1 MKKILS
7 LIVLFVFAILPRA
20 GASDAVRSRA
30 DSAYMAERYAEALGL
45 YRQLEPSAST
55 LYNMGNC
62 YYRLD
67 SLSAA
72 ILYYERARLLSPGNE
87 NIKFNLTLAQGKTV
101 DKAAPRHEFFFVGWY
116 RSLCHMMNVD
126 AWAYVAVVAF
136 ILMLVFLGY
145 RLFWSSGWRET
156 VARVVYILAFV
167 VFVLSN
173 VFAYSQRYEL
183 THRTGAV
190 VMVQSSAVRSTPDQG
205 GKELFVLH
213 AGTRVE
219 VVDSSLKD
227 WSEVDLSDGK
237 RGWIKR
243 SAIEII

>member
-1 MKKILS
+1 MKRILS
-7 LIVLFVFAILPRA
+7 LTLLLVVALMPRVVA
-20 GASDAVRSRA
+20 ANDIRSRA
-30 DSAYMAERYAEALGL
+30 DSAYMAERYAEALEL
-45 YRQLEPSAST
+45 YQGLEPSAST
-55 LYNMGNC
+55 LYNIGNC

-72 ILYYERARLLSPGNE
+72 ILYYERAHLLSPGNS

-101 DKAAPRHEFFFVGWY
+101 DKVAPRHEFFFVGWY
-116 RSLCHMMNVD
+116 RSLCHVMSVD
-126 AWAYVAVVAF
+126 TWAYVAVGAF
-136 ILMLVFLGY
+136 LLALIILAY
-145 RLFWSSGWRET
+145 RLLWANGRLEI
-156 VARVVYILAFV
+156 VARGLYIIAFV

-173 VFAYSQRYEL
+173 VFAYSQHYEL

-190 VMVQSSAVRSTPDQG
+190 VMLQSVSVRSTPDQG

-227 WSEVDLSDGK
+227 WSEVELSDGK
-237 RGWIKR
+237 RGWMKR

>member
-1 MKKILS
+1 MKKIFP
-7 LIVLFVFAILPRA
+7 LILLFVCAFLPPVVA
-20 GASDAVRSRA
+20 NDARTRA
-30 DSAYMAERYAEALGL
+30 DSAYMGERYAEALTL
-45 YRQLEPSAST
+45 YQSLEPSAST
-55 LYNMGNC
+55 LYNIGNC

-72 ILYYERARLLSPGNE
+72 ILYYERARLLSPGND

-116 RSLCHMMNVD
+116 RSLCHIMNVD

-136 ILMLVFLGY
+136 ILALILLAY
-145 RLFWSSGWRET
+145 RLLWASGWRET
-156 VARVVYILAFV
+156 VARVLYIVAFV

-173 VFAYSQRYEL
+173 VFAFSQRYEL

-190 VMVQSSAVRSTPDQG
+190 VMTSSAPVRSTPDQG

-227 WSEVDLSDGK
+227 WSEVELSDGK

-243 SAIEII
+243 SAIEVI